1 MKTNKVLVTGAS
13 GFIGRA
19 VSLEL
24 ANQKYFSRLVVR
36 KNNYSLFKL
45 NKFSEFFYIKNI
57 DSKTDWSEALK
68 GVNSIIHCASANNNA
83 TAFSSKSQ
91 FLNSNIMSEV
101 LTSCNLAQQAASA
114 NVRRFIFL
122 STIKVNGEK
131 TTKSTAFKNSD
142 IPKPENLYSISKFEI
157 EKLLWEISN
166 KTGLEAVIIRPP
178 LVYGEGV
185 RGNFLNLL
193 NLVYRGI
200 PLPFSRIDN
209 YRSLVGVDNLVD
221 LIITCIE
228 HPGAVGKT
236 FLISDDEVISTP
248 HLIMK
253 LAKEMQKKVR
263 LFSFPPI
270 LIRLM
275 GKLIRKS
282 PEIERLFDSLIVDSY
297 YTKKLLNWKTPFSLD
312 EGLKKTVK
320 WYLHT
325 R

>member
-1 MKTNKVLVTGAS
+1 MQINKVLVTGAS
-13 GFIGRA
+13 GFIGRTL
-19 VSLEL
+19 SLKL
-24 ANQKYFSRLVVR
+24 AQKKYFSRLVVR

-45 NKFSEFFYIKNI
+45 NKWSEFFYINNI
-57 DSKTDWSEALK
+57 ESKTNWSEALK
-68 GVNSIIHCASANNNA
+68 GINSIIHCASANSNA
-83 TAFSSKSQ
+83 LAITSKSQ
-91 FLNSNIMSEV
+91 FLNSHMMSEV
-101 LTSCNLAQQAASA
+101 SSSYNLAQQAALA

-131 TTKSTAFKNSD
+131 TTKSSAFTNSD

-157 EKLLWEISN
+157 EKSLWEISN
-166 KTGLEAVIIRPP
+166 KTGLEVVIIRPP

-221 LIITCIE
+221 LITTCIE
-228 HPGAVGKT
+228 HPRAAGKT

-248 HLIMK
+248 HLIIK
-253 LAKEMQKKVR
+253 LAKEMKKKAR
-263 LFSFPPI
+263 LFAFPLT

-282 PEIERLFDSLIVDSY
+282 PETERLLGSLIVDSY
-297 YTKKLLNWKTPFSLD
+297 PTKQLLNWKTPFSLD

>member
-19 VSLEL
+19 VASEL

-45 NKFSEFFYIKNI
+45 NKFSEFFCIKNI
-57 DSKTDWSEALK
+57 DPKTNWSEALK
-68 GVNSIIHCASANNNA
+68 GVNSIIHCASANNNS
-83 TAFSSKSQ
+83 TAFNSKSQ
-91 FLNSNIMSEV
+91 FLNSNMMSEV
-101 LTSCNLAQQAASA
+101 LTSCNLAQQAASV

-142 IPKPENLYSISKFEI
+142 TPKPENLYSISKFEI
-157 EKLLWEISN
+157 EKSLWEISN
-166 KTGLEAVIIRPP
+166 KTGLEVVIIRPP

-200 PLPFSRIDN
+200 PLPFLGIDN

-221 LIITCIE
+221 LITTCIE
-228 HPGAVGKT
+228 HPRAAGKT

-248 HLIMK
+248 HLIIK
-253 LAKEMQKKVR
+253 LGKEMQKKVR
-263 LFSFPPI
+263 LFNFSPT

-282 PEIERLFDSLIVDSY
+282 PETERLLGSLIVDSY
-297 YTKKLLNWKTPFSLD
+297 YTKQLLNWKTPFSLD

>member
-1 MKTNKVLVTGAS
+1 MMKKILVTGAS
-13 GFIGRA
+13 GFIGRTL
-19 VSLEL
+19 SLKLSQRE
-24 ANQKYFSRLVVR
+24 YFSRLVVR

-45 NKFSEFFYIKNI
+45 NKQSEFFYINDI
-57 DSKTDWSEALK
+57 DPKINWSKALN
-68 GVNSIIHCASANNNA
+68 GINSIIHCASANSNA
-83 TAFSSKSQ
+83 LAFSSKSQ
-91 FLNSNIMSEV
+91 FLNSNMMSEV
-101 LTSCNLAQQAASA
+101 LSTYNLAQQAAFA

-131 TTKSTAFKNSD
+131 TTKFSAFTNSD
-142 IPKPENLYSISKFEI
+142 IPKPENIYSITKFEI
-157 EKLLWEISN
+157 EKSLWAISN
-166 KTGLEAVIIRPP
+166 KTGLEVVIIRPP

-185 RGNFLNLL
+185 RGNFLNFL
-193 NLVYRGI
+193 NLVYSGI

-228 HPGAVGKT
+228 HPRAAGKI
-236 FLISDDEVISTP
+236 FLVSDDEVISTP
-248 HLIMK
+248 HLIIK
-253 LAKEMQKKVR
+253 LAKEMKKKAR
-263 LFSFPPI
+263 LFALPLT

-275 GKLIRKS
+275 GKIIRKS
-282 PEIERLFDSLIVDSY
+282 PEIERLLGSLIIDNCP
-297 YTKKLLNWKTPFSLD
+297 TKQLLNWKIPFSLD